1 MIKKAAAC
9 FLSVIIAM
17 GAFVGC
23 DEKVQKNVSYNL
35 NIKQQEPKFEGIDIY
50 YDISSDMK
58 ACADDEN
65 FEKIVYSAYSVS
77 NDMIATTDKKCS
89 VFMVGSDI
97 TEETGKSFSD
107 IIKDKEVYLAD
118 NFHVLEKTLT
128 DMKPKN
134 LSVIVTDINYQLDNY
149 SELGNKMMEK
159 VLDEENELAMGVIG
173 VNTKST
179 PFFIFII
186 GDNLSLSEFIE
197 EFKAKPDIK
206 AYSEKDSIDSK
217 FQLDITRNINYE
229 IFAKHNGVEGIDY
242 KDVKLVENGIIYDTN
257 GMSEF
262 DKENSAEVKTIQAE
276 GGSFTEINTDAISK
290 EYLDT
295 IEGTVN
301 YSDVSLKKPVFDEEA
316 VEKTQDGEEV
326 ESLTYIAAKS
336 LIPSDEGSLLGKI
349 KMEIPFKV
357 IDGVMLSSLD
367 CDVSAKLYT
376 TNGEKFKE
384 YDGKCEDF
392 FEMKMSEGAIPEQ
405 GKWRVNDE
413 NDSVIF
419 NIYSKNLDSW
429 PKTSDFLKL
438 DITFKHLAS
447 ESLPAW
453 VNEWNDT
460 RVKNLSNFFD
470 TMHKQQ
476 VKFNSSENMLTLYI
490 VSADAKEK

>member
-9 FLSVIIAM
+9 FLSAIIAL

-35 NIKQQEPKFEGIDIY
+35 NIKEQEPKFEGIDIY

-58 ACADDEN
+58 NYAEDEN

-77 NDMIATTDKKCS
+77 NDMIATTDKKCN
-89 VFMVGSDI
+89 VFTVGSEVEGDG
-97 TEETGKSFSD
+97 GKSFSD
-107 IIKDKEVYLAD
+107 IIKDKNSYLAE
-118 NFHVLEKTLT
+118 NSPALESVLRE
-128 DMKPKN
+128 MKPN
-134 LSVIVTDINYQLDNY
+134 DLSVIVTDINYQLDDY

-173 VNTKST
+173 VNTEAT
-179 PFFIFII
+179 PFFIFVI

-197 EFKAKPDIK
+197 QFKEKPDIK
-206 AYSEKDSIDSK
+206 AYSEKDSINSQ

-242 KDVKLVENGIIYDTN
+242 KNVKLVENGIIYDTS

-262 DKENSAEVKTIQAE
+262 DKENSGEVKTIQAE
-276 GGSFTEINTDAISK
+276 GGSFTNINTDAVSRD
-290 EYLDT
+290 YLDT

-301 YSDVSLKKPVFDEEA
+301 YSDVSLKKPVFDEDA
-316 VEKTQDGEEV
+316 VEKTEDGKEV

-336 LIPSDEGSLLGKI
+336 LIPSDDGRLLGKI

-438 DITFKHLAS
+438 DVTFKHVAS
-447 ESLPAW
+447 DSLPAW

-470 TMHKQQ
+470 TMRKQQ
-476 VKFNSSENMLTLYI
+476 VKF
-490 VSADAKEK
+490 